1 MTNILNHD
9 NVKPVVAVATEYIV
23 DYHQAD
29 RAVLNQLVTSSQI
42 VALYF
47 NKQHKHVLR
56 AIDNIIAEFSAMT
69 SENIKA
75 QNWALTSMFYT
86 ASYKTGTGK
95 RYPMYFM
102 NRDGFSLLAMGFT
115 GKKALEWKI
124 RYIQAFNEME
134 KQLKEQG
141 MTKNGHTPK
150 HSSANSKTPDV
161 APPEVLAQA
170 RAKTMLMNARTR
182 QAKLWKTLADESTGT
197 YREICKVYAAN
208 ILAGKE
214 VLPLPKPPKKTMT
227 ATELGEATGL
237 TAMNVGLL
245 ANKYN
250 LKTTAFGQWVY
261 DTLKNGRQVESF
273 RYYESAIPAIKE
285 IAEAEKKDRDL
296 KARVAKMSIA
306 ELVGDIIV
314 FAK

>member
-1 MTNILNHD
+1 MDYNKLVCLCGDYPNA
-9 NVKPVVAVATEYIV
+9 KPVGESAQGKI
-23 DYHQAD
+23 
-29 RAVLNQLVTSSQI
+29 VTSSQA
-42 VALYF
+42 VAYYF
-47 NKQHKHVLR
+47 EKQHRNVLR
-56 AIDNIIAEFSAMT
+56 AIRGMLKNEHT
-69 SENIKA
+69 KE
-75 QNWALTSMFYT
+75 MFYEYLYT
-86 ASYKTGTGK
+86 DKQNDQT
-95 RYPMYFM
+95 YPAFLMT
-102 NRDGFSLLAMGFT
+102 RDGFTLLAMGFT

-134 KQLKEQG
+134 RKLKEQENP
-141 MTKNGHTPK
+141 TAQNCTV
-150 HSSANSKTPDV
+150 NSKTPDV

-273 RYYESAIPAIKE
+273 RYYESVIPVIKK

-296 KARVAKMSIA
+296 KARVADMSIA
-306 ELVGDIIV
+306 ELVGDIII

>member
-42 VALYF
+42 IAAYF
-47 NKQHKHVLR
+47 NKEHKDVLESVR
-56 AIDNIIAEFSAMT
+56 NILAAENSAT
-69 SENIKA
+69 KF
-75 QNWALTSMFYT
+75 FYT
-86 ASYKTGTGK
+86 ASFLNRGK

-134 KQLKEQG
+134 RKLKEQE
-141 MTKNGHTPK
+141 NLAAEN
-150 HSSANSKTPDV
+150 SAAKFKTPDV

-250 LKTTAFGQWVY
+250 LKTAAFGQWVY

-273 RYYESAIPAIKE
+273 RYYESAIPVIKE
-285 IAEAEKKDRDL
+285 IAEAEKKDREL

-306 ELVGDIIV
+306 ELVGDIII
-314 FAK
+314 FTK

>member
-1 MTNILNHD
+1 MDYNKLVCLCGDYPNA
-9 NVKPVVAVATEYIV
+9 KPVGESAQGKI
-23 DYHQAD
+23 
-29 RAVLNQLVTSSQI
+29 VTSSQA
-42 VALYF
+42 VAYYF
-47 NKQHKHVLR
+47 EKQHRNVLR
-56 AIDNIIAEFSAMT
+56 AIRGMLKNEHT
-69 SENIKA
+69 KE
-75 QNWALTSMFYT
+75 MFYEYLYT
-86 ASYKTGTGK
+86 DKQNDQT
-95 RYPMYFM
+95 YPAFLMT
-102 NRDGFSLLAMGFT
+102 RDGFTLLAMGFT

-134 KQLKEQG
+134 RKLKEQENLAAQNSAAKF
-141 MTKNGHTPK
+141 KN
-150 HSSANSKTPDV
+150 PDV

-261 DTLKNGRQVESF
+261 DTLKNGRQIESF
-273 RYYESAIPAIKE
+273 RYYESAIPVIKE
-285 IAEAEKKDRDL
+285 IAEAEKKDREL
-296 KARVAKMSIA
+296 KVRVAKMSIA
-306 ELVGDIIV
+306 ELVGDIV
-314 FAK
+314 LFAK

>member
-29 RAVLNQLVTSSQI
+29 RAILNQLVTSSQI
-42 VALYF
+42 VAAYF
-47 NKQHKHVLR
+47 EKKHCDVLR
-56 AIDNIIAEFSAMT
+56 IIN
-69 SENIKA
+69 NIKT
-75 QNWALTSMFYT
+75 QNCVLTSMFYT

-134 KQLKEQG
+134 RKLKEQE
-141 MTKNGHTPK
+141 NLAAEN
-150 HSSANSKTPDV
+150 SAAKFKTPDV

-214 VLPLPKPPKKTMT
+214 VLPLPKPPQKTMT
-227 ATELGEATGL
+227 ATELGEVVGL

-261 DTLKNGRQVESF
+261 DVLKNGRQVESF
-273 RYYESAIPAIKE
+273 RYYESAIPVIKE
-285 IAEAEKKDRDL
+285 IAEAERKDREL
-296 KARVAKMSIA
+296 KARVVVKTSLA
-306 ELVGDIIV
+306 ELLGDIII
-314 FAK
+314 FTK

>member
-1 MTNILNHD
+1 MDYNKLVCLCGDYPNA
-9 NVKPVVAVATEYIV
+9 KPVGESAQGKI
-23 DYHQAD
+23 
-29 RAVLNQLVTSSQI
+29 VTSSQA
-42 VALYF
+42 VAYYF
-47 NKQHKHVLR
+47 EKQHRNVLR
-56 AIDNIIAEFSAMT
+56 AIRGMLKNEHT
-69 SENIKA
+69 KE
-75 QNWALTSMFYT
+75 MFYEYLYT
-86 ASYKTGTGK
+86 DKQNGQT
-95 RYPMYFM
+95 YPAFLMT
-102 NRDGFSLLAMGFT
+102 RDGFTLLAMGFT

-134 KQLKEQG
+134 RKLKEQE
-141 MTKNGHTPK
+141 NLAAQN
-150 HSSANSKTPDV
+150 SAAKFKTPDV

-273 RYYESAIPAIKE
+273 RYYESAIPVIKE
-285 IAEAEKKDRDL
+285 IAEAEKKDRNL

-306 ELVGDIIV
+306 ELVGDIII

>member
-1 MTNILNHD
+1 MDYNKLVCLCGDYPNA
-9 NVKPVVAVATEYIV
+9 KPVGESAQGKI
-23 DYHQAD
+23 
-29 RAVLNQLVTSSQI
+29 VTSSQA
-42 VALYF
+42 VAYYF
-47 NKQHKHVLR
+47 EKQHRNVLR
-56 AIDNIIAEFSAMT
+56 AIRGMLKNEHT
-69 SENIKA
+69 KE
-75 QNWALTSMFYT
+75 MFYEYLYT
-86 ASYKTGTGK
+86 DKQNDQT
-95 RYPMYFM
+95 YPAFLMT
-102 NRDGFSLLAMGFT
+102 RDGFTLLAMGFT

-134 KQLKEQG
+134 KKLKKQENPTAQNC
-141 MTKNGHTPK
+141 TV
-150 HSSANSKTPDV
+150 NSKTPDV

-273 RYYESAIPAIKE
+273 RYYESAIPVIKE
-285 IAEAEKKDRDL
+285 IAEAEKKDRNL
-296 KARVAKMSIA
+296 KARVADMSIA
-306 ELVGDIIV
+306 ELVGDIII

>member
-9 NVKPVVAVATEYIV
+9 SVKPVVAVATEYSV

-42 VALYF
+42 VAAYF
-47 NKQHKHVLR
+47 DKNHRHVLDSIR
-56 AIDNIIAEFSAMT
+56 QILAAENSAA
-69 SENIKA
+69 KF
-75 QNWALTSMFYT
+75 FYT
-86 ASYKTGTGK
+86 ASFLNRGK

-134 KQLKEQG
+134 RKLKEQENP
-141 MTKNGHTPK
+141 TAQNCTV
-150 HSSANSKTPDV
+150 NSKTPDV

-273 RYYESAIPAIKE
+273 RYYESVIPVIKK

-296 KARVAKMSIA
+296 KARVADMSIA
-306 ELVGDIIV
+306 ELVGDIII

>member
-1 MTNILNHD
+1 MDYNKLVCLCGDYSNA
-9 NVKPVVAVATEYIV
+9 KPVGESAQGKI
-23 DYHQAD
+23 
-29 RAVLNQLVTSSQI
+29 VTSSQA
-42 VALYF
+42 VAYYF
-47 NKQHKHVLR
+47 EKDHGKVLR
-56 AIDNIIAEFSAMT
+56 SIRRLLSFQET
-69 SENIKA
+69 SESMTKNGYTPKWFYEYQYTNE
-75 QNWALTSMFYT
+75 QNHQT
-86 ASYKTGTGK
+86 
-95 RYPMYFM
+95 YPAFLMT
-102 NRDGFSLLAMGFT
+102 RDGFTLLAMGFT

-134 KQLKEQG
+134 RKLKEQENP
-141 MTKNGHTPK
+141 TAQNCTV
-150 HSSANSKTPDV
+150 NSKTPDV

-170 RAKTMLMNARTR
+170 RAKTMLINARTR

-273 RYYESAIPAIKE
+273 RYYESAIPVIKE

-296 KARVAKMSIA
+296 KARVADMSIA
-306 ELVGDIIV
+306 ELVGDIII

>member
-1 MTNILNHD
+1 MDYNKLVCLCGDYSNA
-9 NVKPVVAVATEYIV
+9 KPVGESAQGKI
-23 DYHQAD
+23 
-29 RAVLNQLVTSSQI
+29 VTSSQA
-42 VALYF
+42 VAYYF
-47 NKQHKHVLR
+47 EKDHGKVLR
-56 AIDNIIAEFSAMT
+56 SIRSILSFQET
-69 SENIKA
+69 SESMTKNGYTPKWFYEYQYTNE
-75 QNWALTSMFYT
+75 QNHQT
-86 ASYKTGTGK
+86 
-95 RYPMYFM
+95 YPAFLMT
-102 NRDGFSLLAMGFT
+102 RDGFTLLAMGFT

-134 KQLKEQG
+134 RKLKEQENP
-141 MTKNGHTPK
+141 TAQNCTV
-150 HSSANSKTPDV
+150 NSKTPDV

-273 RYYESAIPAIKE
+273 RYYESVIPVIKK

-296 KARVAKMSIA
+296 KARVADMSIA
-306 ELVGDIIV
+306 ELVGDIV
-314 FAK
+314 LFAK

>member
-1 MTNILNHD
+1 MDYNKLVCLCGDYSNA
-9 NVKPVVAVATEYIV
+9 KPVGESAQGKI
-23 DYHQAD
+23 
-29 RAVLNQLVTSSQI
+29 VTSSQA
-42 VALYF
+42 VAYYF
-47 NKQHKHVLR
+47 EKDHGKVLR
-56 AIDNIIAEFSAMT
+56 SIRSLLSFQET
-69 SENIKA
+69 SEGMTKNGHTPKWFYEYQYTNE
-75 QNWALTSMFYT
+75 QNHQT
-86 ASYKTGTGK
+86 
-95 RYPMYFM
+95 YPAFLMT
-102 NRDGFSLLAMGFT
+102 RDGFTLLAMGFT

-134 KQLKEQG
+134 RKLKEQENLAAQNCAV
-141 MTKNGHTPK
+141 KF
-150 HSSANSKTPDV
+150 KTPDV

-214 VLPLPKPPKKTMT
+214 VLPLPKPPKNTMT

-250 LKTTAFGQWVY
+250 LKTAAFGQWVY
-261 DTLKNGRQVESF
+261 NTLKNGRQVESF
-273 RYYESAIPAIKE
+273 RYYESAIPVIKE
-285 IAEAEKKDRDL
+285 LAEAEKKNRKL
-296 KARVAKMSIA
+296 VIKTPLA
-306 ELVGDIIV
+306 ELLGDIII
-314 FAK
+314 FTK

>member
-1 MTNILNHD
+1 MDYNKLVCLCGDYSNA
-9 NVKPVVAVATEYIV
+9 KPVGESAQGKI
-23 DYHQAD
+23 
-29 RAVLNQLVTSSQI
+29 VTSSQA
-42 VALYF
+42 VAYYF
-47 NKQHKHVLR
+47 EKDHGKVLR
-56 AIDNIIAEFSAMT
+56 SIRSLLSFQET
-69 SENIKA
+69 SEGMTKNGYTPKWFYEYQYTNE
-75 QNWALTSMFYT
+75 QNHQT
-86 ASYKTGTGK
+86 
-95 RYPMYFM
+95 YPAFLMT
-102 NRDGFSLLAMGFT
+102 RDGFTLLAMGFT

-134 KQLKEQG
+134 RKLKEQE
-141 MTKNGHTPK
+141 NLVAEN
-150 HSSANSKTPDV
+150 SAAKFKTPDV

-273 RYYESAIPAIKE
+273 RYYESAIPVIKE
-285 IAEAEKKDRDL
+285 IVEAEKKDREL
-296 KARVAKMSIA
+296 KVRVAKMSIA
-306 ELVGDIIV
+306 ELVGDIV
-314 FAK
+314 LFAK

>member
-1 MTNILNHD
+1 MRNSFNHE
-9 NVKPVVAVATEYIV
+9 NVKPVVAVANEYIV

-42 VALYF
+42 IAAYF
-47 NKQHKHVLR
+47 NKEHRNVLADIR
-56 AIDNIIAEFSAMT
+56 EILAAENSAA
-69 SENIKA
+69 KF
-75 QNWALTSMFYT
+75 FYT
-86 ASYKTGTGK
+86 ASFLNRGK

-134 KQLKEQG
+134 KKLKEQENIK
-141 MTKNGHTPK
+141 TQNWAVT
-150 HSSANSKTPDV
+150 SDSKTPDV

-214 VLPLPKPPKKTMT
+214 VLPLPKPPQKTMT

-250 LKTTAFGQWVY
+250 LKTAAFGQWVY

-273 RYYESAIPAIKE
+273 RYYESAIPVIKE
-285 IAEAEKKDRDL
+285 IAEAERKNRKL
-296 KARVAKMSIA
+296 VIKTPLA
-306 ELVGDIIV
+306 ELLGDIII
-314 FAK
+314 FTK

>member
-1 MTNILNHD
+1 MDYNKLVCLCGDYPNA
-9 NVKPVVAVATEYIV
+9 KPVGESAQGKI
-23 DYHQAD
+23 
-29 RAVLNQLVTSSQI
+29 VTSSQA
-42 VALYF
+42 VAYYF
-47 NKQHKHVLR
+47 EKDHGKVLR
-56 AIDNIIAEFSAMT
+56 SIRSLLSFQET
-69 SENIKA
+69 SEGMTKNGHTPKWFYEYQYTNE
-75 QNWALTSMFYT
+75 QNHQT
-86 ASYKTGTGK
+86 
-95 RYPMYFM
+95 YPAFLMT
-102 NRDGFSLLAMGFT
+102 RDGFTLLAMGFT

-134 KQLKEQG
+134 RKLKEQENIK
-141 MTKNGHTPK
+141 TQNCVLT
-150 HSSANSKTPDV
+150 SDSKTPDV

-214 VLPLPKPPKKTMT
+214 VLPLPKPPQKTMT

-261 DTLKNGRQVESF
+261 DVLKNGRRVESF
-273 RYYESAIPAIKE
+273 RYYESAIPVIKE
-285 IAEAEKKDRDL
+285 LAEAEKKDREL
-296 KARVAKMSIA
+296 KARVARMSLG
-306 ELVGDIIV
+306 ELVGDITITL
-314 FAK
+314 

>member
-1 MTNILNHD
+1 MDYNKLVCLCGDYPNA
-9 NVKPVVAVATEYIV
+9 KPVGESAQGKI
-23 DYHQAD
+23 
-29 RAVLNQLVTSSQI
+29 VTSSQA
-42 VALYF
+42 VAYYF
-47 NKQHKHVLR
+47 EKQHRNVLR
-56 AIDNIIAEFSAMT
+56 AIRGMLKNEHT
-69 SENIKA
+69 KE
-75 QNWALTSMFYT
+75 MFYEYLYT
-86 ASYKTGTGK
+86 DKQNDQT
-95 RYPMYFM
+95 YPAFLMT
-102 NRDGFSLLAMGFT
+102 RDGFTLLAMGFT

-134 KQLKEQG
+134 RKLKEQENP
-141 MTKNGHTPK
+141 TAQNCTV
-150 HSSANSKTPDV
+150 NSKTPDV

-214 VLPLPKPPKKTMT
+214 VLSLPKPHQKTMT

-250 LKTTAFGQWVY
+250 LKTAAFGQWVY

-273 RYYESAIPAIKE
+273 RYYESAIPVIKE

-306 ELVGDIIV
+306 ELVGDIII
-314 FAK
+314 FTK

>member
-1 MTNILNHD
+1 MDYNKLVCLCGDYSNA
-9 NVKPVVAVATEYIV
+9 KPVGESAQGKI
-23 DYHQAD
+23 
-29 RAVLNQLVTSSQI
+29 VTSSQA
-42 VALYF
+42 VAYYF
-47 NKQHKHVLR
+47 EKDHGKVLR
-56 AIDNIIAEFSAMT
+56 SIRSLLSFQET
-69 SENIKA
+69 SESMTKNGYTPKWFYEYQYTNE
-75 QNWALTSMFYT
+75 QNHQT
-86 ASYKTGTGK
+86 
-95 RYPMYFM
+95 YPAFLMT
-102 NRDGFSLLAMGFT
+102 RDGFTLLAMGFT

-134 KQLKEQG
+134 RKLKEQENP
-141 MTKNGHTPK
+141 TAQNCTV
-150 HSSANSKTPDV
+150 NSKTPDV

-170 RAKTMLMNARTR
+170 RAKTMLTNARTR

-273 RYYESAIPAIKE
+273 RYYESAIPVIKE

-296 KARVAKMSIA
+296 KARVADMSIA
-306 ELVGDIIV
+306 ELVGDIII

>member
-1 MTNILNHD
+1 MDYNKLVCLCGDYSNA
-9 NVKPVVAVATEYIV
+9 KPVGESAQGKI
-23 DYHQAD
+23 
-29 RAVLNQLVTSSQI
+29 VTSSQA
-42 VALYF
+42 VAYYF
-47 NKQHKHVLR
+47 EKDHGKVLR
-56 AIDNIIAEFSAMT
+56 SIRSLLSFQET
-69 SENIKA
+69 SESMTKNGYTPKWFYEYQYTNE
-75 QNWALTSMFYT
+75 QNHQT
-86 ASYKTGTGK
+86 
-95 RYPMYFM
+95 YPAFLMT
-102 NRDGFSLLAMGFT
+102 RDGFTLLAMGFT

-134 KQLKEQG
+134 RKLKEQE
-141 MTKNGHTPK
+141 NLAAQNC
-150 HSSANSKTPDV
+150 SAKFKTPDV

-170 RAKTMLMNARTR
+170 RVKTMLMNARTR

-273 RYYESAIPAIKE
+273 RYYESAIPVIKK

-306 ELVGDIIV
+306 ELVGDIII

>member
-1 MTNILNHD
+1 MDYNKLVCLCGDYPNA
-9 NVKPVVAVATEYIV
+9 KPVGESAQGKI
-23 DYHQAD
+23 
-29 RAVLNQLVTSSQI
+29 VTSSQA
-42 VALYF
+42 VAYYF
-47 NKQHKHVLR
+47 EKQHRNVLR
-56 AIDNIIAEFSAMT
+56 AIRGMLKNEHT
-69 SENIKA
+69 KE
-75 QNWALTSMFYT
+75 MFYEYLYT
-86 ASYKTGTGK
+86 DKQNDQT
-95 RYPMYFM
+95 YPAFLMT
-102 NRDGFSLLAMGFT
+102 RDGFTLLAMGFT

-134 KQLKEQG
+134 RKLKEQENP
-141 MTKNGHTPK
+141 TAQNCAAKF
-150 HSSANSKTPDV
+150 KTPDV

-227 ATELGEATGL
+227 ATELGEVVGL

-261 DTLKNGRQVESF
+261 DVLKNGRRVESF
-273 RYYESAIPAIKE
+273 RYYESAIPVIKE
-285 IAEAEKKDRDL
+285 LAEAEKKDREL
-296 KARVAKMSIA
+296 KARVVKTSLA
-306 ELVGDIIV
+306 ELLGDIIL
-314 FAK
+314 FTK

>member
-29 RAVLNQLVTSSQI
+29 RAVLNQLVTTSQI
-42 VALYF
+42 VAAYF
-47 NKQHKHVLR
+47 EKEHRTVLR
-56 AIDNIIAEFSAMT
+56 SINEILA
-69 SENIKA
+69 A
-75 QNWALTSMFYT
+75 QNCAAKFFYT
-86 ASYKTGTGK
+86 ASFLNRGK

-134 KQLKEQG
+134 RKLKEQENIK
-141 MTKNGHTPK
+141 TQNCVLT
-150 HSSANSKTPDV
+150 SDSKTPDV

-197 YREICKVYAAN
+197 YREICKAYAAN

-227 ATELGEATGL
+227 ATELGEVVGL

-261 DTLKNGRQVESF
+261 DILKNGRRVESF
-273 RYYESAIPAIKE
+273 RYYESAIPVIKE
-285 IAEAEKKDRDL
+285 IAEAEKKDREL
-296 KARVAKMSIA
+296 KARVARMSLA
-306 ELVGDIIV
+306 ELLGDIII
-314 FAK
+314 FTK

>member
-42 VALYF
+42 IAAYF
-47 NKQHKHVLR
+47 NKEHRNVLADIR
-56 AIDNIIAEFSAMT
+56 AILAAENSAA
-69 SENIKA
+69 KF
-75 QNWALTSMFYT
+75 FYT
-86 ASYKTGTGK
+86 ASFLNRGK

-115 GKKALEWKI
+115 GKKALERKI

-134 KQLKEQG
+134 KKLKEQENP
-141 MTKNGHTPK
+141 TAQNCTV
-150 HSSANSKTPDV
+150 NSKTPDV

-273 RYYESAIPAIKE
+273 RYYESAIPVIKE

-306 ELVGDIIV
+306 ELVGDIII
-314 FAK
+314 FTK

>member
-1 MTNILNHD
+1 MMTYRELLSRLTDLRMLMHKSSPNEHSGCMSS
-9 NVKPVVAVATEYIV
+9 Y
-23 DYHQAD
+23 D
-29 RAVLNQLVTSSQI
+29 RASR
-42 VALYF
+42 F
-47 NKQHKHVLR
+47 
-56 AIDNIIAEFSAMT
+56 
-69 SENIKA
+69 
-75 QNWALTSMFYT
+75 
-86 ASYKTGTGK
+86 
-95 RYPMYFM
+95 
-102 NRDGFSLLAMGFT
+102 
-115 GKKALEWKI
+115 
-124 RYIQAFNEME
+124 
-134 KQLKEQG
+134 
-141 MTKNGHTPK
+141 
-150 HSSANSKTPDV
+150 
-161 APPEVLAQA
+161 
-170 RAKTMLMNARTR
+170 
-182 QAKLWKTLADESTGT
+182 DESTGT

-273 RYYESAIPAIKE
+273 RYYESAIPVIKE

-296 KARVAKMSIA
+296 KARVADMSIA
-306 ELVGDIIV
+306 ELVGDIIL

>member
-42 VALYF
+42 VAAYF
-47 NKQHKHVLR
+47 EKKHCDVLR
-56 AIDNIIAEFSAMT
+56 IIN
-69 SENIKA
+69 NIKT
-75 QNWALTSMFYT
+75 QNCVLTSMFYT

-134 KQLKEQG
+134 RKLKEQENP
-141 MTKNGHTPK
+141 TAQNCTV
-150 HSSANSKTPDV
+150 NSKAPDV

-250 LKTTAFGQWVY
+250 LKTAAFGQWVY

-273 RYYESAIPAIKE
+273 RYYESAIPVIKE
-285 IAEAEKKDRDL
+285 IAEAEKKNRKL
-296 KARVAKMSIA
+296 VIKTPLA
-306 ELVGDIIV
+306 ELLGDIII
-314 FAK
+314 FTK

>member
-1 MTNILNHD
+1 MDYNKLVCLCGDYPNA
-9 NVKPVVAVATEYIV
+9 KPVGESAQGKI
-23 DYHQAD
+23 
-29 RAVLNQLVTSSQI
+29 VTSSQA
-42 VALYF
+42 VAYYF
-47 NKQHKHVLR
+47 EKDHGKVLR
-56 AIDNIIAEFSAMT
+56 SIRSLLSFQET
-69 SENIKA
+69 SESMTKNGYTPKWFYEYQYTNE
-75 QNWALTSMFYT
+75 QNHQT
-86 ASYKTGTGK
+86 
-95 RYPMYFM
+95 YPAFLMT
-102 NRDGFSLLAMGFT
+102 RDGFTLLAMGFT

-134 KQLKEQG
+134 RKLKEQENP
-141 MTKNGHTPK
+141 TAQNCTV
-150 HSSANSKTPDV
+150 NSKTPDV

-273 RYYESAIPAIKE
+273 RYYESVIPVIKK

-306 ELVGDIIV
+306 ELVGDIV
-314 FAK
+314 LFAK

>member
-1 MTNILNHD
+1 MDYNKLVCLCGDYPNA
-9 NVKPVVAVATEYIV
+9 KPVGESAQGKI
-23 DYHQAD
+23 
-29 RAVLNQLVTSSQI
+29 VTSSQA
-42 VALYF
+42 VAYYF
-47 NKQHKHVLR
+47 EKQHRNVLR
-56 AIDNIIAEFSAMT
+56 AIRGMLKNEHT
-69 SENIKA
+69 KE
-75 QNWALTSMFYT
+75 MFYEYLYT
-86 ASYKTGTGK
+86 DKQNDQT
-95 RYPMYFM
+95 YPAFLMT
-102 NRDGFSLLAMGFT
+102 RDGFTLLAMGFT

-134 KQLKEQG
+134 RKLKEQENLAAQNSAAKF
-141 MTKNGHTPK
+141 KN
-150 HSSANSKTPDV
+150 PDV

-273 RYYESAIPAIKE
+273 RYYESAIPVIKE
-285 IAEAEKKDRDL
+285 IAEAEKKDREL
-296 KARVAKMSIA
+296 KVRVAKMSIA
-306 ELVGDIIV
+306 ELVGDIV
-314 FAK
+314 LFAK

>member
-9 NVKPVVAVATEYIV
+9 NVKPVVAIATEYIV

-42 VALYF
+42 IAAYF
-47 NKQHKHVLR
+47 NKEHKDVLESVR
-56 AIDNIIAEFSAMT
+56 NILAAENSAT
-69 SENIKA
+69 KF
-75 QNWALTSMFYT
+75 FYA
-86 ASYKTGTGK
+86 ASFLNRGK

-134 KQLKEQG
+134 RKLKEQE
-141 MTKNGHTPK
+141 NLAAQN
-150 HSSANSKTPDV
+150 SAAKFKTPDV

-208 ILAGKE
+208 ILAGRE
-214 VLPLPKPPKKTMT
+214 VLPLPKPPQNTMT

-250 LKTTAFGQWVY
+250 LKTAAFGQWVY

-273 RYYESAIPAIKE
+273 RYYESAIPVIKE
-285 IAEAEKKDRDL
+285 LAEAEKKDRAL
-296 KARVAKMSIA
+296 KVRVADMSIA
-306 ELVGDIIV
+306 ELVGDIII
-314 FAK
+314 FTK

>member
-1 MTNILNHD
+1 MDYNKLVCLCGDYPNA
-9 NVKPVVAVATEYIV
+9 KPVRESAQGKI
-23 DYHQAD
+23 
-29 RAVLNQLVTSSQI
+29 VTSSQA
-42 VALYF
+42 VAYYF
-47 NKQHKHVLR
+47 
-56 AIDNIIAEFSAMT
+56 
-69 SENIKA
+69 
-75 QNWALTSMFYT
+75 
-86 ASYKTGTGK
+86 GK
-95 RYPMYFM
+95 RHDHVISSIRGLLNFKDTQEGIPKNGDTLKKWFYEYKYTNEQNYQTYPAFLMT
-102 NRDGFSLLAMGFT
+102 RDGFTLLAMGFT

-134 KQLKEQG
+134 RKLKEQE
-141 MTKNGHTPK
+141 NLVAEN
-150 HSSANSKTPDV
+150 SAAKFKTPDFS
-161 APPEVLAQA
+161 PPEVLAQA

-214 VLPLPKPPKKTMT
+214 VLPLPKPHQKTMT

-273 RYYESAIPAIKE
+273 RYYESAIPVIKE
-285 IAEAEKKDRDL
+285 IAEAEKKDRNL
-296 KARVAKMSIA
+296 KARVADMSIA
-306 ELVGDIIV
+306 ELVGDIII

>member
-29 RAVLNQLVTSSQI
+29 RAVLNQLVTTSQI
-42 VALYF
+42 VAAYF
-47 NKQHKHVLR
+47 DKEHRTVLR
-56 AIDNIIAEFSAMT
+56 SIDEILA
-69 SENIKA
+69 A
-75 QNWALTSMFYT
+75 QNCAANFFYT
-86 ASYKTGTGK
+86 ASFLNRGK

-134 KQLKEQG
+134 KKLKKQENPTAQNC
-141 MTKNGHTPK
+141 TV
-150 HSSANSKTPDV
+150 NSKTPDV

-273 RYYESAIPAIKE
+273 RYYESAIPVIKE

-306 ELVGDIIV
+306 ELVGDIII

>member
-1 MTNILNHD
+1 MDYNKLVCLCEDYPNA
-9 NVKPVVAVATEYIV
+9 KPVGESAQGKI
-23 DYHQAD
+23 
-29 RAVLNQLVTSSQI
+29 VTSSQA
-42 VALYF
+42 VAYYF
-47 NKQHKHVLR
+47 
-56 AIDNIIAEFSAMT
+56 
-69 SENIKA
+69 
-75 QNWALTSMFYT
+75 
-86 ASYKTGTGK
+86 GK
-95 RYPMYFM
+95 RHDHVISSIRGILNFKKTQGGIPKNGETLKKWFYEYQYTNEQNHQTYPAFLMT
-102 NRDGFSLLAMGFT
+102 RDGFTLLAMGFT

-134 KQLKEQG
+134 RKLKEQENIK
-141 MTKNGHTPK
+141 TQNWAVTSDSKN
-150 HSSANSKTPDV
+150 PDV

-214 VLPLPKPPKKTMT
+214 VLPLPKPPQKTMT

-250 LKTTAFGQWVY
+250 LKTAAFGQWVY
-261 DTLKNGRQVESF
+261 NTLKNGRQVESF
-273 RYYESAIPAIKE
+273 RYYESAIPVIKE
-285 IAEAEKKDRDL
+285 LAEAEKKDRAL
-296 KARVAKMSIA
+296 KVRVADMSIA
-306 ELVGDIIV
+306 ELLGDIII
-314 FAK
+314 FTK

>member
-42 VALYF
+42 IAAYF
-47 NKQHKHVLR
+47 NKEHRNVLADIR
-56 AIDNIIAEFSAMT
+56 AILAAENSAA
-69 SENIKA
+69 KF
-75 QNWALTSMFYT
+75 FYT
-86 ASYKTGTGK
+86 ASFLNRGK

-134 KQLKEQG
+134 KKLKEQENP
-141 MTKNGHTPK
+141 TAQNCTV
-150 HSSANSKTPDV
+150 NSKTPDV

-214 VLPLPKPPKKTMT
+214 VLPLPKSPKKTMT

-273 RYYESAIPAIKE
+273 RYYESAIPVIKE
-285 IAEAEKKDRDL
+285 IAEAEKKDRDM

-306 ELVGDIIV
+306 ELVGDIII

>member
-9 NVKPVVAVATEYIV
+9 SVKPVVAVATEYIV

-42 VALYF
+42 VAAYF
-47 NKQHKHVLR
+47 DKNHRHVLDSIR
-56 AIDNIIAEFSAMT
+56 QILAAENSAA
-69 SENIKA
+69 KF
-75 QNWALTSMFYT
+75 FYT
-86 ASYKTGTGK
+86 ASFLNRGK

-134 KQLKEQG
+134 RKLKEQENP
-141 MTKNGHTPK
+141 TAQNCTV
-150 HSSANSKTPDV
+150 NSKTPDV

-170 RAKTMLMNARTR
+170 RAKTMLTNARTR

-273 RYYESAIPAIKE
+273 RYYESVIPVIKK

-296 KARVAKMSIA
+296 KARVADMSIA
-306 ELVGDIIV
+306 ELVGDIII

>member
-23 DYHQAD
+23 NYHQAD

-42 VALYF
+42 VAAYF
-47 NKQHKHVLR
+47 EKKHCDVLR
-56 AIDNIIAEFSAMT
+56 IIN
-69 SENIKA
+69 NIKT
-75 QNWALTSMFYT
+75 QNCVLTSMFYT

-134 KQLKEQG
+134 KKLKEQENIKSQNWIV
-141 MTKNGHTPK
+141 TSDN
-150 HSSANSKTPDV
+150 KTPDV

-182 QAKLWKTLADESTGT
+182 QAKLWKTLADESTGI

-208 ILAGKE
+208 ILAGRE
-214 VLPLPKPPKKTMT
+214 VLPLPKPPKNTMT
-227 ATELGEATGL
+227 ATELGEKTGL

-250 LKTTAFGQWVY
+250 LKTAAFGQWVY
-261 DTLKNGRQVESF
+261 NTLKNGRQVESF
-273 RYYESAIPAIKE
+273 RYYESAIPVIKE
-285 IAEAEKKDRDL
+285 IAEAERKNRKL
-296 KARVAKMSIA
+296 VIKTPLA
-306 ELVGDIIV
+306 ELLGDIII
-314 FAK
+314 FTK

>member
-9 NVKPVVAVATEYIV
+9 NVKPVVAIATEYIV

-42 VALYF
+42 IAAYF
-47 NKQHKHVLR
+47 NKEHKDVLESVR
-56 AIDNIIAEFSAMT
+56 NILAAENSAT
-69 SENIKA
+69 KF
-75 QNWALTSMFYT
+75 FYT
-86 ASYKTGTGK
+86 ASFLNRGK

-134 KQLKEQG
+134 RKLKEQE
-141 MTKNGHTPK
+141 NLAAEN
-150 HSSANSKTPDV
+150 SAAKFKTPDV

-250 LKTTAFGQWVY
+250 LKTAAFGQWVY
-261 DTLKNGRQVESF
+261 DTLKNGRQIESF
-273 RYYESAIPAIKE
+273 RYYESAIPVIKE
-285 IAEAEKKDRDL
+285 IAEAERKNRKL
-296 KARVAKMSIA
+296 VIKTPLA
-306 ELVGDIIV
+306 ELLGDIII
-314 FAK
+314 FTK

>member
-1 MTNILNHD
+1 MDYNKLVCLCGDYPNA
-9 NVKPVVAVATEYIV
+9 KPVGESAQGKI
-23 DYHQAD
+23 
-29 RAVLNQLVTSSQI
+29 VTSSQA
-42 VALYF
+42 VAYYF
-47 NKQHKHVLR
+47 EKQHRNVLR
-56 AIDNIIAEFSAMT
+56 AIRGMLKNEHT
-69 SENIKA
+69 KE
-75 QNWALTSMFYT
+75 MFYEYLYT
-86 ASYKTGTGK
+86 DKQNGQT
-95 RYPMYFM
+95 YPAFLMT
-102 NRDGFSLLAMGFT
+102 RDGFTLLAMGFT

-134 KQLKEQG
+134 KKLKEQENP
-141 MTKNGHTPK
+141 TAQNCTV
-150 HSSANSKTPDV
+150 NSKTPDV
-161 APPEVLAQA
+161 TPPEVLAQA

-273 RYYESAIPAIKE
+273 RYYESAIRVIKE
-285 IAEAEKKDRDL
+285 IAEAEKKDRNL
-296 KARVAKMSIA
+296 KARVADMSIA
-306 ELVGDIIV
+306 ELVGDIII

>member
-23 DYHQAD
+23 NYHQAD

-42 VALYF
+42 VAAYF
-47 NKQHKHVLR
+47 DKNHRHVLDSIR
-56 AIDNIIAEFSAMT
+56 QILAAENSAA
-69 SENIKA
+69 KF
-75 QNWALTSMFYT
+75 FYT
-86 ASYKTGTGK
+86 ASFLNRGK

-134 KQLKEQG
+134 RKLKEQENP
-141 MTKNGHTPK
+141 TAQNCTV
-150 HSSANSKTPDV
+150 NSKTPDV

-273 RYYESAIPAIKE
+273 RYYESAIPVIKE
-285 IAEAEKKDRDL
+285 IAEAEKKDREL
-296 KARVAKMSIA
+296 KARVADMSIA
-306 ELVGDIIV
+306 ELVGDIII

>member
-1 MTNILNHD
+1 MDYNKLVCLCGDYSNA
-9 NVKPVVAVATEYIV
+9 KPVGESAQGKI
-23 DYHQAD
+23 
-29 RAVLNQLVTSSQI
+29 VTSSQA
-42 VALYF
+42 VAYYF
-47 NKQHKHVLR
+47 EKDHGKVLR
-56 AIDNIIAEFSAMT
+56 SIRSLLSFQET
-69 SENIKA
+69 SESMTKNGYTPKWFYEYQYTNE
-75 QNWALTSMFYT
+75 QNHQT
-86 ASYKTGTGK
+86 
-95 RYPMYFM
+95 YPAFLMT
-102 NRDGFSLLAMGFT
+102 RDGFTLLAMGFT

-134 KQLKEQG
+134 RKLKEQENP
-141 MTKNGHTPK
+141 TAQNCTV
-150 HSSANSKTPDV
+150 NSKTLDV

-170 RAKTMLMNARTR
+170 RAKTMLINARTR

-273 RYYESAIPAIKE
+273 RYYESVIPVIKK

-306 ELVGDIIV
+306 ELVGDIV
-314 FAK
+314 LFAK

>member
-42 VALYF
+42 IAAYF
-47 NKQHKHVLR
+47 NKEHRNVLADIR
-56 AIDNIIAEFSAMT
+56 AILAAENSAA
-69 SENIKA
+69 KF
-75 QNWALTSMFYT
+75 FYT
-86 ASYKTGTGK
+86 ASFLNRGK

-134 KQLKEQG
+134 KKLKEQENP
-141 MTKNGHTPK
+141 TAQNCTV
-150 HSSANSKTPDV
+150 NSKTPDV

-214 VLPLPKPPKKTMT
+214 VLPLPKSPKKTMT

-273 RYYESAIPAIKE
+273 RYYESAIPVIKE
-285 IAEAEKKDRDL
+285 IAEAEKKDRNL
-296 KARVAKMSIA
+296 KARVADMSIA
-306 ELVGDIIV
+306 ELVGDIII